1 MLAGGLGIER
11 GQLSIHNSDEAFI
24 QRISYNYLCPESIEH
39 LHRIIPDHGKGCMV
53 WSGQVWVDI
62 QL

>member
-39 LHRIIPDHGKGCMV
+39 LYRIMAKAA
-53 WSGQVWVDI
+53 WFGQAKFG
-62 QL
+62 